1 MRFAVY
7 IAVLMIALGSVL
19 LGLDW
24 QPAPMSPMVDTEA
37 GLHGPVSLP
46 LPPSVAVTAP
56 AAPTAPVT
64 PKANIGAPIVPPK
77 LTAPANQ
84 PATSQAAPTPPAQA
98 GAAASTEPPPA
109 AIAAPEPAPPQVP
122 PQAPPNCNVD
132 ACTAAYRS
140 FRAADC
146 TYQPS
151 EGPRRLCT
159 KQPLPTIR

>member
-7 IAVLMIALGSVL
+7 VAVLMIALGSVL

-46 LPPSVAVTAP
+46 PPPTLAVTAP
-56 AAPTAPVT
+56 ATPSPQVT

-84 PATSQAAPTPPAQA
+84 PATPQATPAVPVQA
-98 GAAASTEPPPA
+98 GVAPPTEPSTV
-109 AIAAPEPAPPQVP
+109 IAAPESAPP

-151 EGPRRLCT
+151 EGPRRLCS
-159 KQPLPTIR
+159 KQAMPAIR

>member
-37 GLHGPVSLP
+37 GLHGPVST
-46 LPPSVAVTAP
+46 PPPPTLAVTAP
-56 AAPTAPVT
+56 ATSAPQVA
-64 PKANIGAPIVPPK
+64 PKANMGAPIVPPK

-84 PATSQAAPTPPAQA
+84 PATPQVAPAAPAQA
-98 GAAASTEPPPA
+98 GAAPPTEPSTV
-109 AIAAPEPAPPQVP
+109 IAAPEPAP